1 MTVQELRDILEGVKD
16 GSMEVC
22 IAHFQRYGSDI
33 GNSISR
39 VDNGYIRGYWV
50 GEFTKTIN
58 LVMGE
63 QIGTPYTER
72 QYRDEMAEEDEE

>member
-1 MTVQELRDILEGVKD
+1 MTVQELRDILDGMD

-22 IAHFQRYGSDI
+22 IAHYQRCGSDL
-33 GNSISR
+33 GNSIRR
-39 VDNGYIRGYWV
+39 VENGYMRGYWV

-58 LVMGE
+58 IVMGE

-72 QYRDEMAEEDEE
+72 QYREEMAEEEEE